1 LEHHIQQIEDIIG
14 VSAPQRLSTK
24 NVNAE
29 RLESLR
35 ESVIDFCHKSK
46 SFTQPMHLWN
56 YISQA
61 LRGKE
66 SADLWWVV
74 RGNEVESFL
83 IMNVYHDFD
92 GQWTGYAMFG
102 YSKSY
107 KGREQYRAIV
117 DDYKHKGV
125 TRFQFTTVR
134 NPKVFQRWLGENWKE
149 VGTLFQA
156 RY

>member
-1 LEHHIQQIEDIIG
+1 MEHYIQQIEDIIG
-14 VSAPQRLSTK
+14 IKVPERINVK
-24 NVNAE
+24 NVTGE

-35 ESVIDFCHKSK
+35 ESVIDFCEKSK

-74 RGNEVESFL
+74 HGNFVESFL
-83 IMNVYHDFD
+83 IMNVYPDFD
-92 GQWTGYAMFG
+92 GQWTAYAMFG
-102 YSKSY
+102 YCKSREGSHQY
-107 KGREQYRAIV
+107 KAIV
-117 DDYKHKGV
+117 DNYKHKGV
-125 TRFQFTTVR
+125 KRFQFTTVR
-134 NPKVFQRWLGENWKE
+134 NKKVFQRWLGENWNE